1 MSALVRSVLLSVVL
15 LAILATAAHA
25 EGATW
30 RLEQPLP
37 PRSATGQQSPIPIG
51 LGAVGDIE
59 FWAPNRGVLITRGN
73 PPTVPPG
80 TSRLRVTVSAA
91 HTDEQVDGLVAAL
104 GALGLAGGGDG
115 ADTGTGA
122 GAGQATAGVTPGGRG
137 GAVVAP

>member
-59 FWAPNRGVLITRGN
+59 FWAPNRGVLITKGN

-80 TSRLRVTVSAA
+80 WYPDPWGAAPLRWW
-91 HTDEQVDGLVAAL
+91 DGRAWSWQTTAP
-104 GALGLAGGGDG
+104 GPPP
-115 ADTGTGA
+115 TG
-122 GAGQATAGVTPGGRG
+122 
-137 GAVVAP
+137 

>member
-59 FWAPNRGVLITRGN
+59 FWAPNRGVLITKGN

-80 TSRLRVTVSAA
+80 IWAYNGVEWHELATVCGASEGKIAWAGPEEFWTVS
-91 HTDEQVDGLVAAL
+91 DGR
-104 GALGLAGGGDG
+104 
-115 ADTGTGA
+115 
-122 GAGQATAGVTPGGRG
+122 AGQSTGCASARRTTG
-137 GAVVAP
+137 